1 MTKHEKTN
9 KFIMKKEQMKKRV
22 METSNLKRSEQI
34 DLLTK
39 EGYVFIEKGH
49 DVTVSKDG
57 EELGALAKFRTNGE
71 KTGTASGR
79 VAAPSLSEHIIKFFL
94 SKNCF
99 GLESLPEVATIFE
112 AAASFDIWFNLRNE
126 EAYKQTKAAKKEA
139 KRIEEAAKKR
149 EEVANNF
156 KTLDIENQA
165 MQLVKMGVFSTLEA
179 ARKHLKKQ
187 TA

>member
-1 MTKHEKTN
+1 MADKPN
-9 KFIMKKEQMKKRV
+9 KFIMNKEEMKKRV
-22 METSNLKRSEQI
+22 METSNLKRAEQI

-39 EGYVFIEKGH
+39 EGYVFTEKGH

-57 EELGALAKFRTNGE
+57 ETLGTLAKFRTTGE

-79 VAAPSLSEHIIKFFL
+79 VAAPSLSEHILKFFL
-94 SKNCF
+94 SKDCF

-126 EAYKQTKAAKKEA
+126 EAYKQTKAAKKAAKEKEA
-139 KRIEEAAKKR
+139 KEQKEKEAAD
-149 EEVANNF
+149 NF
-156 KTLDIENQA
+156 KALDLDKKA
-165 MQLVKMGVFSTLEA
+165 MQLVAMGVFSTLEA
-179 ARKHLKKQ
+179 AKKHLKKQ